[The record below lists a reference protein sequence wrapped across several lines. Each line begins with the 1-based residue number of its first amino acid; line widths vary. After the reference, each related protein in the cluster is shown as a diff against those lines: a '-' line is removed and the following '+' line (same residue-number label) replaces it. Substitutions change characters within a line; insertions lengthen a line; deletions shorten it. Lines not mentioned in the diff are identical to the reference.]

1 MRGFTHFLVRCG
13 LLAAAFVSGAVA
25 QEVTAG
31 IFGVVQDSTGA
42 VVPGCTLELKNAGT
56 GRLWRASSDES
67 GNFSITLLPI
77 GTYTVTA
84 EAKGFKKMV
93 VSDVVLRVNDNRKL
107 VFSLDVGQTSDQVT
121 VEASA
126 VTVNVATGTTSQLL
140 DGKDMVNMPSRGRNV
155 LPFALLMPGV
165 VSTTPYDRRN
175 NNSAVNGIR
184 PTANAWLIDGGYN
197 IDTGGNWGS
206 PLAPNIESVAEFR
219 AIRGNYSAEF
229 GTGGGSQFNVI
240 TKGGTNN
247 LHGSLY
253 YFHRNDKLN
262 ARNYFSPVR
271 DPFIGNDFGGS
282 VGGPVYIPKV
292 YNGRNKTFFFVLLGY
307 IRENRQQRFTQVLPT
322 DAYRSGNF
330 AGLSRALYDPLSGLP
345 FPGNVIPTN
354 RIDANGAAYAK
365 LYPSPNFSNS
375 AGQNWTA
382 LQGRFDNTDEKN
394 FRVDH
399 NFSDNYRLMVRL
411 TPEYRRSR
419 YREGPGFDIFTRE
432 DQTPA
437 RNLTVNFNSTLKPT
451 LISDFNFVRSHNR
464 IKQFP
469 TDVSPAKTGINTPQL
484 FADTEST
491 YPLTSLN
498 LSKVPD
504 RIPTISS
511 IVGYA
516 GLNNATPWSNY
527 QTIYDFKEGLT
538 WIRKAHTIKFGGA
551 YSYEIKFEP
560 TNTNVFGDFTF
571 DGRSTGLNGGVGDAF
586 ADLLLGR
593 AAAYS
598 ETNTVAFN
606 DNRRNSFEAYVDDS
620 WKVSRH
626 LTLNLGVRYSFFPA
640 AHEPDNRYRV
650 FLSSAYQ
657 PSQAVQIDSAG
668 RITRGIGNRFNGLVD
683 PSPYWRNRKG
693 NFAPRF
699 SFAYDLFGNG
709 KTAIRGGY
717 GMFKSREILGAFIL
731 MSGNPPFSELLQV
744 TNTPLSNP
752 GGGSTRNY
760 DLPITLGSNDVNQI
774 TPYSQQYNLNVQ
786 HQFGNNL
793 VLEVGYSGSRGLHWM
808 RTQDLNQP
816 LPSAGVARGLAGF
829 NADQNRP
836 YKGWSVINNREQS
849 YASNYN
855 GLQMSLNR
863 SFAKGFMFQTAY
875 TWSRAIDNADYTGGI
890 YGFYPNTQNASGE
903 RARASF
909 DASHNFVTSYVWEL
923 PWGRAGK
930 SLMAKVLGG
939 WQYSGVV
946 SIRTGLPISPELGRD
961 IAGVGAS
968 TRQRPFATTTPFLDR
983 ANRSVS
989 QWFNAAAYRPITDA
1003 DYGTFSPVA
1012 RNILSGPGWNQFD
1025 MSFAKNVR
1033 ITEQVRC
1040 TLRADGFNVFNH
1052 TQFASVGTSFF
1063 TPATF
1068 GRVTAARDPRSF
1080 MVGARIQF

>member
-1 MRGFTHFLVRCG
+1 MKVSARFLFPCILIAVAASPA
-13 LLAAAFVSGAVA
+13 LLA

-31 IFGVVQDSTGA
+31 VFGLIQDSSGA
-42 VVPGCTLELKNAGT
+42 VIPNCTLELKNVST
-56 GRLWRASSDES
+56 GRLWRTATDES
-67 GNFSITLLPI
+67 GNFSVTLLPI
-77 GTYTVTA
+77 GTYSLIA
-84 EAKGFKKMV
+84 EAKGFKKTV
-93 VSDVVLRVNDNRKL
+93 LNDVVLRVNDNRKL
-107 VFSLDVGQTSDQVT
+107 ALTLEVGQVADQIT

-140 DGKDMVNMPSRGRNV
+140 DGKDMINMPSRGRNV
-155 LPFALLMPGV
+155 QPFALLMPGV

-206 PLAPNIESVAEFR
+206 PLAPNIETVAELR

-229 GTGGGSQFNVI
+229 GTGGGSQFSVV
-240 TKGGTNN
+240 TKGGTNQ
-247 LHGSLY
+247 LHGAAY

-262 ARNYFSPVR
+262 ARNFFSPIR
-271 DPFIGNDFGGS
+271 DPFIGNDFGGAL
-282 VGGPVYIPKV
+282 GGPVAIPKV
-292 YNGRNKTFFFVLLGY
+292 YNGKNKTFFFVLIGR
-307 IRENRQQRFTQVLPT
+307 IKERRQQRFTQVLPT

-330 AGLSRALYDPLSGLP
+330 SGLNRSIYDPLSGTP
-345 FPGNVIPTN
+345 FPGNIIPAN

-365 LYPSPNFSNS
+365 LYPSPNFLNS

-382 LQGRFDNTDEKN
+382 LQPRLDDTNEMN

-399 NFSDNYRLMVRL
+399 NFNDNHRLMGRY
-411 TPEYRRSR
+411 TPEYRLSR
-419 YREGPGFDIFTRE
+419 YREGPGFDVFTRE

-437 RNLTVNFNSTLKPT
+437 RNLTVNYNATLKPT
-451 LISDFNFVRSHNR
+451 FISDFNFVRSHNR

-469 TDVSPAKTGINTPQL
+469 TDVTPGSTGIKIPQL
-484 FADTEST
+484 FADTDQT
-491 YPLTSLN
+491 YPLSNLN

-504 RIPTISS
+504 RVPTISS
-511 IVGYA
+511 ITGYA
-516 GLNNATPWSNY
+516 PLNNATPWSNY
-527 QTIYDFKEGLT
+527 QTIYDFKENLT
-538 WIRKAHTIKFGGA
+538 WIRKAHTIKFGA
-551 YSYEIKFEP
+551 AVSYEIKFEP
-560 TNTNVFGDFTF
+560 TNTNVFGDFNF
-571 DGRSTGLNGGVGDAF
+571 DGRSTGLNGGVGDGF

-593 AAAYS
+593 ASAYS

-620 WKVSRH
+620 WKVSRR
-626 LTLNLGVRYSFFPA
+626 LTLNLGVRYSYFPA
-640 AHEPDNRYRV
+640 ASEPNNRHRV
-650 FLSSAYQ
+650 FLSSKYDPAK
-657 PSQAVQIDSAG
+657 AVQINSLG
-668 RITRGIGNRFNGLVD
+668 QITRGIGDRFNGLVD
-683 PSPYWRNRKG
+683 PSAYWKNRKA

-744 TNTPLSNP
+744 TNTPMSNP
-752 GGGSTRNY
+752 GGGSTRNF

-774 TPYSQQYNLNVQ
+774 TPYSQQYNLNIQ
-786 HQFGNNL
+786 HQLGNNM
-793 VLEVGYSGSRGLHWM
+793 VMEIGYSGSRGLHWM

-816 LPSAGVARGLAGF
+816 LPSAGVARGLPGF

-849 YASNYN
+849 YNSNYN

-863 SFAKGFMFQTAY
+863 SFSKNLMFQTAY
-875 TWSRAIDNADYTGGI
+875 TYSKAIDNADFTGGI
-890 YGFYPNTQNASGE
+890 YGFFPNTQNAANE

-909 DASHNFVTSYVWEL
+909 DSTHNFVSSYVWDI
-923 PWGRAGK
+923 PFGK
-930 SLMAKVLGG
+930 GSTNILAKAFTG

-946 SIRTGLPISPELGRD
+946 SIRTGLPISPDLGRD
-961 IAGVGAS
+961 IAGVGSSA
-968 TRQRPFATTTPFLDR
+968 RQRPFPIASPVLDR
-983 ANRSVS
+983 SQRSVT
-989 QWFNAAAYRPITDA
+989 QWFNAAAFRPIVDA
-1003 DYGTFSPVA
+1003 DYGTFSPLS
-1012 RNILSGPGWNQFD
+1012 RNIMSGPGWNQFD
-1025 MSFAKNVR
+1025 MSFSKIIKIGERVNFN
-1033 ITEQVRC
+1033 
-1040 TLRADGFNVFNH
+1040 LRADGFNIFNH
-1052 TQFASVGTSFF
+1052 TQFASVGTTFF

-1080 MVGARIQF
+1080 MVGGRLSF